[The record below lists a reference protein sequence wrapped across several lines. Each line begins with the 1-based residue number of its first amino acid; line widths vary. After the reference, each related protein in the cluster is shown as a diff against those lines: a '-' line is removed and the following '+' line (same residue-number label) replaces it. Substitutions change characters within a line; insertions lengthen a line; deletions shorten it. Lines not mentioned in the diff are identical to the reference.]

1 MKNKTQFT
9 ETLIAGIR
17 RAQQGQLFFEEVYTD
32 PALAAGKNEFLF
44 FIKPEVTLPSE
55 SIRLEGVLGLVYEQV
70 SAYGLGIH
78 NTIILSAGYLER
90 YNIIAQHYGVI
101 NRIASNA
108 REHMPEAA
116 KEAFQEI
123 YGHTIY
129 DVKVLGGIEFLEA
142 YTEFNAKTIA
152 YLWQNCEFKKLAGG
166 TYCVKVVLGDD
177 TIYLI
182 NGFHPNQLIHFTEAG
197 RSIVAMTLSGDLRWD
212 EARNDFIGSTDPSRA
227 KAGSLRKVF
236 YDRQGELGLP
246 NIAPSTNGV
255 HLSAGPVEG
264 LVELRRYNSDFSHT
278 ARTRS
283 WADFSFGKKLQAV
296 FPEDVVKKI
305 TGNVDLTLDG
315 KTVSVFDLTEEKDS
329 DEALAL
335 LMQHFETAES

>member
-1 MKNKTQFT
+1 MKNKAQFT
-9 ETLIAGIR
+9 EPLVGGIR
-17 RAQQGQLFFEEVYTD
+17 RAQAGKLFFEEVYAD
-32 PALAAGKNEFLF
+32 PGLAAGKNEFLF

-55 SIRLEGVLGLVYEQV
+55 AIRLEEVLGLVYDQV

-78 NTIILSAGYLER
+78 NMIILSAGYLER

-101 NRIASNA
+101 NRIAANA

-116 KEAFQEI
+116 QEAFKAF
-123 YGHTIY
+123 YGHSIY

-142 YTEFNAKTIA
+142 YPEFNARTIA

-166 TYCVKVVLGDD
+166 TYCVKVAVGDD
-177 TIYLI
+177 TVYLI

-212 EARNDFIGSTDPSRA
+212 KARNDFIGSTDPSRA
-227 KAGSLRKVF
+227 KGGSLRHIF
-236 YDRQGELGLP
+236 YERQGELGLP

-264 LVELRRYNSDFSHT
+264 LVELRRYNSNFSDP
-278 ARTRS
+278 ARTKS

-296 FPEDVVKKI
+296 FPEDVVKHI

-335 LMQHFETAES
+335 LMQHFDATEF